1 MTKRLVCRVVPHNGG
16 AVFATPERAK
26 FIARLH
32 DAIESS
38 ATWGEFRKAVP
49 RAEYSKIVRGF
60 DNAGEP
66 RPKSTEPFE
75 GEQIAGWSDGDY
87 PHWLQS
93 EMAAVVPVS
102 VLREFG
108 RLEATHVNG
117 SFWLVPS
124 ESLEAICEALR
135 ALGWEVEEWADVQFW

>member
-16 AVFATPERAK
+16 VVFATPERAK

-38 ATWGEFRKAVP
+38 TTWGEFRKAVP
-49 RAEYSKIVRGF
+49 RAEYSKIVHAF
-60 DNAGEP
+60 DDACEP
-66 RPKSTEPFE
+66 RPKSAEPFD

-87 PHWLQS
+87 PPWLQK
-93 EMAAVVPVS
+93 EIGDVIPVS
-102 VLREFG
+102 VLRRFG

-117 SFWLVPS
+117 SFWMVPS
-124 ESLEAICEALR
+124 ESLGAMCEALR
-135 ALGWEVEEWADVQFW
+135 ALGWDVEEWPDVQFW